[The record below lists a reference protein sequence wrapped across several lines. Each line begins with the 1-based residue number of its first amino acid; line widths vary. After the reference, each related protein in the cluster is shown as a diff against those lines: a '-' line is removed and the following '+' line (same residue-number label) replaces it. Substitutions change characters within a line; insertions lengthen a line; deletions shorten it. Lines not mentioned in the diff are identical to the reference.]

1 MREMRRGSTRA
12 GLRSKIRRTWTLEI
26 APQVGKFVHFFSAH
40 SLPRA
45 CLADGRPRF
54 KLQQRHLFLPL
65 KVTNILRD
73 LKDVMSSSANTW
85 DLFHNSSRW
94 TGLIM
99 GKGIPRLRSGQ
110 ASATFYRERK
120 LKRGHTPF
128 RGRVFCS

>member
-1 MREMRRGSTRA
+1 MRRGSTRA
-12 GLRSKIRRTWTLEI
+12 GLRSKIWSTLDFGNCSASWQI
-26 APQVGKFVHFFSAH
+26 RSFFSSH
-40 SLPRA
+40 SLARA
-45 CLADGRPRF
+45 FLAAGRPRF

-65 KVTNILRD
+65 KVTSILD

-85 DLFHNSSRW
+85 ALFHNSSRW

-110 ASATFYRERK
+110 ASATFYRERN